1 MIKTKETSKG
11 KIKITI
17 SGKKV
22 YSLYNLLDRLPVV
35 EIEKYI
41 DEEESCDVCDIW
53 HALEQVSSPQCE

>member
-22 YSLYNLLDRLPVV
+22 YSLYSLLERMNVR
-35 EIEKYI
+35 EIEKYT
-41 DEEESCDVCDIW
+41 DGEERCDVYDIW
-53 HALEQVSSPQCE
+53 YALEKVYNSQCE